1 MPYVNVPVPEEHV
14 EEVMQFVLR
23 AMTRASQEPWD
34 DESIGKLFDEVDEL
48 SKALLAFVARAVSTG
63 KDLSQ
68 NDAASM
74 IQLSG
79 RETMAIQRELNELA
93 RAAGRPTLISQRT
106 INEPLPN
113 GRTTEKRIFSMEL
126 DVAQLVRDAEQR
138 ERERDVAGSAP

>member
-68 NDAASM
+68 NDAANM

-79 RETMAIQRELNELA
+79 REVVGIQRELNELA
-93 RAAGRPTLISQRT
+93 RDAGRPPLVTQRT
-106 INEPLPN
+106 LTEALPN
-113 GRTTEKRIFSMEL
+113 GRTTEKRTFSMEAE
-126 DVAQLVRDAEQR
+126 VALLVQAAEQR
-138 ERERDVAGSAP
+138 ERLQDAAGNHG